1 MCYIFGLLS
10 RFPSEPAKR
19 LIFSPTIR
27 QRASGTRV
35 TSRRHRDKAVS
46 FEKNGLSLK
55 FSQLALNSQKI
66 RRGVYVYAY
75 KLTKIY
81 WKVGVL
87 LPNFYHFYSH
97 NSSSKLSKL

>member
-1 MCYIFGLLS
+1 MGYIFGLLS
-10 RFPSEPAKR
+10 RFPSDHEPATR

-55 FSQLALNSQKI
+55 FLA
-66 RRGVYVYAY
+66 
-75 KLTKIY
+75 
-81 WKVGVL
+81 VGL
-87 LPNFYHFYSH
+87 EQ
-97 NSSSKLSKL
+97 SKH

>member
-1 MCYIFGLLS
+1 MGYIFGLSS

-55 FSQLALNSQKI
+55 FLA
-66 RRGVYVYAY
+66 
-75 KLTKIY
+75 
-81 WKVGVL
+81 VGL
-87 LPNFYHFYSH
+87 EQ
-97 NSSSKLSKL
+97 SKL